1 MIWYWM
7 EYYSEPIFIKKTFP
21 GSGLYCSQ
29 CAGFYCQRSDTRVR
43 PPQTVSGCDVQYE
56 TERLVVTRFARRPRV
71 ASRVMAVLYTAG
83 PATAPPPPD
92 R

>member
-1 MIWYWM
+1 M
-7 EYYSEPIFIKKTFP
+7 EYYSQSIFIKKTFP
-21 GSGLYCSQ
+21 GSGVYCSQ
-29 CAGFYCQRSDTRVR
+29 CAGFYCQSSDTRVR